1 MEDQEQH
8 KIKVRLAATDDLTRI
23 CEIYSQHFGH
33 TEAPAR
39 QWWNILEDNNITYIV
54 VEADDRVVGVSSMI
68 TINKLI
74 RSGNRI
80 ALIEDVAV
88 DKSSTGMGIGSIM
101 IEYLQK
107 LAVERNCYKTILNC
121 SKKNVGFYE
130 RLGFY
135 KKEIQ
140 FYGLMII
147 LLELN

>member
-140 FYGLMII
+140 MRWDRPQRKQM
-147 LLELN
+147 

>member
-8 KIKVRLAATDDLTRI
+8 KIKVRLATTDDLTRI

-39 QWWNILEDNNITYIV
+39 QWWNILEDNSITYIV
-54 VEADDRVVGVSSMI
+54 VEADDMVVGVSSMI

-88 DKSSTGMGIGSIM
+88 DKSAKGLGIGSMM
-101 IEYLQK
+101 IKHLQK

-121 SKKNVGFYE
+121 SKKSE
-130 RLGFY
+130 C
-135 KKEIQ
+135 
-140 FYGLMII
+140 
-147 LLELN
+147 

>member
-39 QWWNILEDNNITYIV
+39 QWWNILEDNSITYIV
-54 VEADDRVVGVSSMI
+54 VEVDDRVVGVSSMI

-140 FYGLMII
+140 MRWDRPQRKQM
-147 LLELN
+147 

>member
-88 DKSSTGMGIGSIM
+88 DKSARGLGIGSMM
-101 IEYLQK
+101 IKHLQK

-121 SKKNVGFYE
+121 SKKNAGFYE

-140 FYGLMII
+140 MRWDRPQRKQL
-147 LLELN
+147 

>member
-80 ALIEDVAV
+80 ALIEDVLDVFDHVTKHIENGVVFFHILFV
-88 DKSSTGMGIGSIM
+88 DQHIHRFFK
-101 IEYLQK
+101 
-107 LAVERNCYKTILNC
+107 
-121 SKKNVGFYE
+121 
-130 RLGFY
+130 
-135 KKEIQ
+135 IQ
-140 FYGLMII
+140 
-147 LLELN
+147 

>member
-8 KIKVRLAATDDLTRI
+8 KIKVRLATTDDLTRI

-39 QWWNILEDNNITYIV
+39 QWWNILEDNSITYIV
-54 VEADDRVVGVSSMI
+54 VEADDMVVGVSSMI

-88 DKSSTGMGIGSIM
+88 DKSAKGLGIGSMM
-101 IEYLQK
+101 IKHLQK

-121 SKKNVGFYE
+121 SKKNAGFYE

-140 FYGLMII
+140 MRWDRPQRKQL
-147 LLELN
+147 